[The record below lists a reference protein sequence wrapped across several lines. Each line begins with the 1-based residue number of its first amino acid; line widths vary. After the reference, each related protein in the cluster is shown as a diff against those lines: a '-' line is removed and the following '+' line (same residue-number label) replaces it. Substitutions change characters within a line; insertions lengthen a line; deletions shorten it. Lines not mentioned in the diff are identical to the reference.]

1 MTGLT
6 VSSGINSIFPMGTS
20 VQARRGARVVA
31 HSSRGRSGEA
41 GAGVEAAG

>member
-20 VQARRGARVVA
+20 VQARRGAVA